1 MAFSRRLAI
10 SLALVTSSI
19 AASAAANASQSTHAE
34 VRTIVVRSVSTKVTV
49 AKDTPPLQ
57 VFNTGDVLGVTDV
70 LENVSRQFGRP
81 AGAAVG
87 SDRGSARQLADGTM
101 RYTGTAVLPGG
112 TVSISGVLGNAQS
125 RLDVTGGTGAYQ
137 GVRGSVIV
145 GDGMT
150 PLNTYRLIFPIAA

>member
-1 MAFSRRLAI
+1 M
-10 SLALVTSSI
+10 
-19 AASAAANASQSTHAE
+19 
-34 VRTIVVRSVSTKVTV
+34 TV

-150 PLNTYRLIFPIAA
+150 PLNTNRLIFPIAA

>member
-57 VFNTGDVLGVTDV
+57 VFNTGDV
-70 LENVSRQFGRP
+70 
-81 AGAAVG
+81 
-87 SDRGSARQLADGTM
+87 
-101 RYTGTAVLPGG
+101 
-112 TVSISGVLGNAQS
+112 
-125 RLDVTGGTGAYQ
+125 
-137 GVRGSVIV
+137 RGSVIV

-150 PLNTYRLIFPIAA
+150 PHNTYRLIFPLAA